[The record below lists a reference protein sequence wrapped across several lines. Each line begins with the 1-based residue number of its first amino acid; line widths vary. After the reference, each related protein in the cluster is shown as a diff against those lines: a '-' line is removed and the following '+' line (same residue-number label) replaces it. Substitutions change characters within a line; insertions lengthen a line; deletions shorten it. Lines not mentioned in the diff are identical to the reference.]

1 MGLVAGEKSWFGSSN
16 GELEECPG
24 LCVTWMTDAYLWR
37 GTQHPCSQRK
47 AMVSVE
53 GGSAESLLGRGRGWM
68 LVGQG
73 ARNPES
79 TEEMAGR
86 EGGKEKLG

>member
-1 MGLVAGEKSWFGSSN
+1 
-16 GELEECPG
+16 
-24 LCVTWMTDAYLWR
+24 
-37 GTQHPCSQRK
+37 
-47 AMVSVE
+47 MVSVE